1 MINSRE
7 NGEDSMPNVHE
18 LFLLSLV
25 SMIGIAVFL
34 IAVYSLCMWKI
45 IALAMLS
52 FDFIAE
58 DEKISKEKESL
69 FEKNELKEESS
80 VVSQCDLSLTLKTNI
95 HNLSL
100 RNIEN

>member
-1 MINSRE
+1 
-7 NGEDSMPNVHE
+7 
-18 LFLLSLV
+18 
-25 SMIGIAVFL
+25 
-34 IAVYSLCMWKI
+34 
-45 IALAMLS
+45 MLS

-100 RNIEN
+100 RNIENWMFLDERLSRFFRRM